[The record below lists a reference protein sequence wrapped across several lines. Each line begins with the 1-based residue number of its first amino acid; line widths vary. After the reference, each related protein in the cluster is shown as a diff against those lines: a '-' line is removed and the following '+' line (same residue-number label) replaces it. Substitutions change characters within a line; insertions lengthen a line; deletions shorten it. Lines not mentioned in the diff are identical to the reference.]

1 MSDRKL
7 GRSTKT
13 IVAYFALAFCAA
25 GCPSTAPAPN
35 EGKTT
40 RSPDAP
46 VAKAGEQV
54 PSGKAPSATLAR
66 GRSFG
71 QRAPGPCP
79 FQPRGKERR
88 VAKPSAEGGSPESI
102 RSPWGNYVQ
111 SDSLVEM
118 LREKGE
124 LPTPP
129 NPPGWED
136 YRDRPVE
143 SIVREGRVQFPVV
156 HRLYRAGVLSREPS
170 RRELLVRQI
179 TEEIESRKGAVAAR
193 INGLIGL
200 IHWIR
205 RRGDGSNPAAKSL
218 MVRAPSWDA
227 NFYAGTLFFRHGKY
241 AEAVRYLEAAH
252 RIQPGS
258 GAACGSRLRK
268 TRPGRL
274 HTTLVQFG
282 THTGP
287 GANLQEVS
295 SWPFVN
301 RAEVGHDS
309 LAACWS
315 LALEDYN
322 NDTWVDF
329 VGGGSRFRIC
339 IGIVPTRDRCSRK
352 FQHLP
357 RLAMFP
363 PDASPPTLI
372 TTGSAISS

>member
-1 MSDRKL
+1 M
-7 GRSTKT
+7 
-13 IVAYFALAFCAA
+13 
-25 GCPSTAPAPN
+25 
-35 EGKTT
+35 
-40 RSPDAP
+40 
-46 VAKAGEQV
+46 
-54 PSGKAPSATLAR
+54 PSGKALKRDVGPREIIWPASTRPMSIPASREGAK
-66 GRSFG
+66 GRF
-71 QRAPGPCP
+71 
-79 FQPRGKERR
+79 
-88 VAKPSAEGGSPESI
+88 KPSAEGGSPESI

-200 IHWIR
+200 IHVGYDEEAMAQIQQQ
-205 RRGDGSNPAAKSL
+205 KSA
-218 MVRAPSWDA
+218 RWFASSWDA

-252 RIQPGS
+252 RNPT
-258 GAACGSRLRK
+258 GAVEPLVAPDCEK

-274 HTTLVQFG
+274 PHHPCSSLEPTWD
-282 THTGP
+282 

-301 RAEVGHDS
+301 RAEEWGMIRWQ
-309 LAACWS
+309 LAGA

-329 VGGGSRFRIC
+329 VGTGVHASRIC
-339 IGIVPTRDRCSRK
+339 IGIVPTRDLCSRK